1 MNALHETP
9 AWNSILMIFTGY
21 LIQYV
26 PMLEKNADRPEQ
38 RVTIP
43 IHVMRFGAAPV
54 EFQNFEIL
62 SILQIVNASTLDVIP
77 SKIKFS
83 STAYVVDDMQ
93 KPLIFFMLKTY
104 EPAAAAKIERLT

>member
-1 MNALHETP
+1 
-9 AWNSILMIFTGY
+9 
-21 LIQYV
+21 
-26 PMLEKNADRPEQ
+26 MLEKNADRPEQ